1 MSESLRVELNRET
14 VHAIDAPDAFTAEGP
29 FHIELHNAGGA
40 VHVHLHL
47 DDDLSRVSRLDDVN
61 HYVEEGATKRV
72 PVGVLPNRDSRRGRL
87 KIVSGYGA
95 EEMYVSLTVVPKSN
109 RRAASGGNRREDSG
123 SGSGSDTARRSPG
136 ANDPRSGETATTD
149 RTGEADQEVATGG
162 TGTIGGTAVNDGRT
176 TTGGTA
182 TANRPSPTVRNDDGG
197 ADHGSSVDGDAGPA
211 DASMESEVS
220 ASPSGSRPQSASEGQ
235 RDALGLESLRS
246 VVTDGLQ
253 KSPEAVTF
261 LALALVA
268 VVVGGGVIAVVDELL
283 LALVVAAVVAGAVA
297 VAGWLLLQ

>member
-1 MSESLRVELNRET
+1 MSESLRVELNREA

-95 EEMYVSLTVVPKSN
+95 EEAYVSLTVVPKST
-109 RRAASGGNRREDSG
+109 RRAASGGNREDSG
-123 SGSGSDTARRSPG
+123 SGSGSDAARRSPG
-136 ANDPRSGETATTD
+136 ANDSRSGETATAD
-149 RTGEADQEVATGG
+149 RTGEADQEAATGG
-162 TGTIGGTAVNDGRT
+162 AGTIGRTAVNDGRA
-176 TTGGTA
+176 TTGGTG

-220 ASPSGSRPQSASEGQ
+220 ASQSGSRPQSASEGQ
-235 RDALGLESLRS
+235 RDALGLDSLGD
-246 VVTDGLQ
+246 VVADGWR